1 MKTHVVQ
8 FLACYSKKNLSIY
21 QHETI
26 FLGKIRYLFLTYQ
39 KCVMVF
45 CLVFSK
51 YLFENMGFLYT
62 PSIQW
67 PMEAHSNGSK
77 RYVYDT
83 ELKLHLCIKSVYHI
97 KSLALTLS
105 FPHAFKDAA
114 TEHSVQFSSTF
125 LSLNTMIYP

>member
-1 MKTHVVQ
+1 MCDGVLPH
-8 FLACYSKKNLSIY
+8 FLK
-21 QHETI
+21 I
-26 FLGKIRYLFLTYQ
+26 F
-39 KCVMVF
+39 
-45 CLVFSK
+45 
-51 YLFENMGFLYT
+51 FENMGFLYT

-105 FPHAFKDAA
+105 FPQAFKDAA
-114 TEHSVQFSSTF
+114 TERRVKIQSKFKHPKYYDHTSHTLGNPYYSSYGIRF
-125 LSLNTMIYP
+125 